1 MGAGKSLEIFRIADN
16 YQRQNKK
23 VLCFVPEIVGEIKSR
38 VGIATPSTV
47 VKKDTNII
55 KIVQDN
61 LPIHCLLIDEAQFLN
76 KRQVMQLIVI
86 VDTYGI
92 PVICYGLKN
101 DFKNELFE
109 GSKYLLLYA
118 DKIEEIK
125 TTCYFCN
132 RKATMIL
139 RIKDGEP
146 VYEGSQIQL
155 EKKSKQDY
163 LPVCRIHYFHPKG
176 LYVQRG
182 CMS

>member
-101 DFKNELFE
+101 DFKNELF
-109 GSKYLLLYA
+109 
-118 DKIEEIK
+118 
-125 TTCYFCN
+125 
-132 RKATMIL
+132 
-139 RIKDGEP
+139 
-146 VYEGSQIQL
+146 
-155 EKKSKQDY
+155 KKMLFMQ
-163 LPVCRIHYFHPKG
+163 
-176 LYVQRG
+176 
-182 CMS
+182 

>member
-1 MGAGKSLEIFRIADN
+1 VIKIAQLFFRYSTMGAGKSLEIFRIADN

-118 DKIEEIK
+118 
-125 TTCYFCN
+125 
-132 RKATMIL
+132 
-139 RIKDGEP
+139 
-146 VYEGSQIQL
+146 V
-155 EKKSKQDY
+155 KQHVISAIGK
-163 LPVCRIHYFHPKG
+163 L
-176 LYVQRG
+176 Q
-182 CMS
+182 